1 MPRKLNIFYILLL
14 FNMAVLVLPT
24 LTSCGTSDTVTPTN
38 SNVQLQVLNL
48 SPDSYP
54 IELYMDRDKINTA
67 YRYNATAAYFYLNK
81 TDAPLQVRSTRSGD
95 STLIFST
102 YTDGFLPNTR
112 YSLFFT
118 GLYSDRSLKTIVT
131 VDDTEPLPE
140 IGKGGKIRFVNG
152 SIKSESVDIWVNGR
166 VAIKNT
172 AFATV
177 SNYITLTPGSYTFRV
192 YPAGNT
198 TSSIAE
204 IPNVTIQD
212 GRLYTLYSRGIVGKA
227 TTDTAAFGLGVLANN
242 PPVKR

>member
-1 MPRKLNIFYILLL
+1 MLKRLNLFNVLLL
-14 FNMAVLVLPT
+14 LNMAVLVLPL

-54 IELYMDRDKINTA
+54 IELYMSTDKINNA
-67 YRYNATAAYFYLNK
+67 YRYSLTPAYFYLNK
-81 TDAPLQVRSTRSGD
+81 TDIPLQVRSTRSGD
-95 STLIFST
+95 STMIFYT
-102 YTDGFLPNTR
+102 YTGGFLPNTR

-118 GLYSDRSLKTIVT
+118 GLYSNNSLKTIVT
-131 VDDTEPLPE
+131 VDDTTSLPPV
-140 IGKGGKIRFVNG
+140 GKGGKIRFVNA
-152 SIKSESVDIWVNGR
+152 SLRSENVDIWVNGT

-177 SNYITLTPGSYTFRV
+177 SNYITLSPGNYTFRV
-192 YPAGNT
+192 YPAGT
-198 TSSIAE
+198 SASSIAE
-204 IPNVTIQD
+204 LPNVTVQD

-242 PPVKR
+242 PPVTR